1 MVKLIGGVTFLY
13 YAADGL
19 QPTYLNKSLMC
30 EPIRNPLGKDIRG
43 GTRSKKQLQ
52 IRKFDTAHSA
62 MGTGPAFYGIAAAAA
77 VGAAWW
83 TEYRFTSN
91 GR

>member
-30 EPIRNPLGKDIRG
+30 EPIRNPLGNDIRG
-43 GTRSKKQLQ
+43 SGTRSSCKSENLTPLLEL
-52 IRKFDTAHSA
+52 R
-62 MGTGPAFYGIAAAAA
+62 
-77 VGAAWW
+77 
-83 TEYRFTSN
+83 N
-91 GR
+91 GNRACFLRCRRCGCCGCCVVDGVSLYFQW